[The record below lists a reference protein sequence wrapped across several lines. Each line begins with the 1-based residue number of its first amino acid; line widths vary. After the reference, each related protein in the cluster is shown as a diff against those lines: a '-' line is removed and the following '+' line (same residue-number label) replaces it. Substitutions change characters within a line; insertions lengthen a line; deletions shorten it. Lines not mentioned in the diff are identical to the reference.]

1 MTNTQIRQYINVNYK
16 EEWLRNALI
25 DRIVNAMLYE
35 DLFVLYNIN
44 SPIKIFN
51 FKKIEHKV
59 RKKVSK

>member
-25 DRIVNAMLYE
+25 DRIVNLMLYD
-35 DLFVLYNIN
+35 DLFVKYNLS
-44 SPIKIFN
+44 SPIKRYN
-51 FKKIEHKV
+51 FKQIEYDI